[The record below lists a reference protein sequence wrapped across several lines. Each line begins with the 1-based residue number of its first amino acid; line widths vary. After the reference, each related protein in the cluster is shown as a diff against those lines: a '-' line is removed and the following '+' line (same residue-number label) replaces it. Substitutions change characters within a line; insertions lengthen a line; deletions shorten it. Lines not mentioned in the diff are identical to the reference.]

1 MVSKPDLVTFLEQM
15 QDLRNIRRME
25 TVGVYPGRCEWME
38 PMTQVRSPVR
48 DLTGKEIYNRVAI
61 YVYG

>member
-48 DLTGKEIYNRVAI
+48 DLTGKEI
-61 YVYG
+61 